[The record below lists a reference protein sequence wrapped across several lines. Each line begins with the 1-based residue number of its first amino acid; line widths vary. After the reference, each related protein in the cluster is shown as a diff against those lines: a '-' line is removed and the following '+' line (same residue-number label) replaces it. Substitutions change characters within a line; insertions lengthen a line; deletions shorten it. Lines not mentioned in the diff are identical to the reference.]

1 MGTKVQCKSYLP
13 GFYPMRELNNDT
25 SSHNWHL
32 FYGER
37 AFTNAQYP
45 NVFFPRTNTNGY
57 LGDDKNVVK
66 QKMLEHEAIFKNQV
80 FELHRLY
87 RKQRDLMAK
96 IKSTELCRNQ
106 LAVDSLLS
114 SSPMTSQVTSEDG
127 SRRNLPYFRVGNS
140 SNARFSI
147 SGVEEVHSSM
157 ISSQKPFFFS
167 LQNDT
172 RDVQVLES
180 RPTKFRRKVLDLQL
194 PADEY
199 IDSEPDISSH
209 HHNKNQ
215 MIDLGR
221 DIKFYAADDGEQP
234 GCPQNARKSGAR
246 FEKNTSCSSDLDN
259 NNILQGLQ
267 TKIWPVSSQP
277 VSSLYELHEAP
288 LFHSTDKDSVEQSRD
303 GSVFGWQFTKRC
315 HEKIKGEPLSS
326 SSFVPM
332 PPDFIKFSYYNRAVL
347 GCSSEFKE
355 EMGHPSSV
363 SCNFWKQGN
372 GNDRT
377 PKDLSPSIALKLL
390 EDSSSVDMKCTK
402 ERGFK
407 ENCTLL
413 PWLRGKTGHLLSDD
427 IFNKEFESD
436 KSCKSQKLRTLSVSE
451 GLQDPKKAVFDINL
465 PCDPLVA
472 ELNAPKVLIDLN
484 LSLSDDDEEH
494 LIPTPKSNV
503 RTWGEIDLEEA
514 PASTDEI
521 RETTPELD
529 SKWRYEAV
537 NEQDGVMELAAE
549 AIVSIASSV
558 CDSHLE
564 DCMDNAFDLLV
575 EMAVLYS
582 NDDENEYE
590 EGMDS
595 FESMTLGLA
604 EAKEEEY
611 MPKPLVLP
619 GHITM
624 EEDAANVLQSRPRK
638 GRARRGRQRRDFQR
652 DILPGL
658 TSLSRQEVTED
669 LNTFGGLMRA
679 MGHAWNS
686 SSTKRN
692 SLRNAACGRGRR
704 RSMTSSSSSS
714 PSTQPAENVP
724 SNADAADEMGLDN
737 RRLTGWG
744 KATRRPR
751 RQRVPVGNL
760 ATIVL

>member
-1 MGTKVQCKSYLP
+1 MGTKVQCKSSLP

-25 SSHNWHL
+25 NSHNWHL

-45 NVFFPRTNTNGY
+45 NVFLPRTSTNGY
-57 LGDDKNVVK
+57 LGDDKDAVK

-127 SRRNLPYFRVGNS
+127 SRRNLPYFRVANS

-157 ISSQKPFFFS
+157 ISSQKPCFFS

-172 RDVQVLES
+172 RDLQVLES

-209 HHNKNQ
+209 HHNKDQ

-221 DIKFYAADDGEQP
+221 DIKFYAADDGERT
-234 GCPQNARKSGAR
+234 GCLRNARKSGTR
-246 FEKNTSCSSDLDN
+246 FEKNTSCLSDLDN

-267 TKIWPVSSQP
+267 TKRWPVSSQP
-277 VSSLYELHEAP
+277 VSSLYELNEAP

-303 GSVFGWQFTKRC
+303 GSVFGLQFTKRC

-326 SSFVPM
+326 SSFVPTHTST
-332 PPDFIKFSYYNRAVL
+332 PQLAAPDFSKLSYYNRAVL

-377 PKDLSPSIALKLL
+377 PTDSSPSVALKLL
-390 EDSSSVDMKCTK
+390 EDSSSVDVKCTK

-436 KSCKSQKLRTLSVSE
+436 MSCKSVSE

-472 ELNAPKVLIDLN
+472 ELNEAKVLIDLN
-484 LSLSDDDEEH
+484 LSLSDDEER

-514 PASTDEI
+514 PASSDEI
-521 RETTPELD
+521 IETTPELD
-529 SKWRYEAV
+529 SKRRYEGV

-564 DCMDNAFDLLV
+564 DCMDNGFDLLV

-582 NDDENEYE
+582 NEYE

-604 EAKEEEY
+604 EAKAEEY

-624 EEDAANVLQSRPRK
+624 EEDAAKVLQGRPRK
-638 GRARRGRQRRDFQR
+638 GQARRGRQRRDFQR

-679 MGHAWNS
+679 MGHEWNS
-686 SSTKRN
+686 GSTKRN
-692 SLRNAACGRGRR
+692 SSRNAACGRGRR
-704 RSMTSSSSSS
+704 RSMTSSSSS

-724 SNADAADEMGLDN
+724 SNADAADEMMGVDN

-744 KATRRPR
+744 KTTRRPRR